1 MREMFLDTCRDA
13 GGQIELL
20 FRTLRH
26 TPRAWRRRSQVGDQ
40 VFQSGVQVLHVILL
54 VGLVSGMILALQTG
68 IELKRF
74 GQESQVG
81 YLVSVS
87 MAREMAPFIT
97 GIVLAATV
105 GSALAAELGTM
116 SVSDELAAL
125 EILSIDRD
133 DYLVMPRM
141 LAMAV
146 VAPMLTIICYAVGIA
161 GGALVSTAQLNV
173 EAVQYF
179 DYALDAL
186 EDSIIYLYFPKD
198 IYTGLLKSVV
208 FGLLIATIACYNG
221 IQARG
226 GALGVGKGVRSA
238 VRDAIIAIIIANY
251 FLTYFF
257 YHGTV

>member
-13 GGQIELL
+13 GGQIELMI
-20 FRTLRH
+20 RTLRH
-26 TPRAWRRRSQVGDQ
+26 MPRVWRRRSQICDQ
-40 VFQSGVQVLHVILL
+40 VYQSGVQVLHVILL

-68 IELKRF
+68 LELKRF
-74 GQESQVG
+74 GQENQVG
-81 YLVSVS
+81 YLVSIS

-141 LAMAV
+141 LAMAL
-146 VAPMLTIICYAVGIA
+146 VAPMLTIICYTVGIA
-161 GGALVSTAQLNV
+161 GGGLVSTAQLNV
-173 EAVQYF
+173 ESTQYF
-179 DYALDAL
+179 DFALDAL
-186 EDSIIYLYFPKD
+186 EESVIYLYFPKD
-198 IYTGLLKSVV
+198 LYTGLFKSLV

-221 IQARG
+221 IKARG
-226 GALGVGKGVRSA
+226 GALGVGQGVRRA

-257 YHGTV
+257 YRGTI